1 MKSGVQ
7 KKLVI
12 PYNLSELSNNKM
24 YVCQVVV
31 LDFDKT
37 VMTNILL
44 TYSKIKELLDKHKS
58 NGKGCREKFSTFSL
72 HLYFDSLLVYYQ

>member
-58 NGKGCREKFSTFSL
+58 NGNLVVDFSEII
-72 HLYFDSLLVYYQ
+72 

>member
-1 MKSGVQ
+1 MKSSVQ

-12 PYNLSELSNNKM
+12 PYKLSELSNNKM

-31 LDFDKT
+31 LDSGNT

-44 TYSKIKELLDKHKS
+44 TYSKIKELLEKHNS
-58 NGKGCREKFSTFSL
+58 NGNLVVDFSEII
-72 HLYFDSLLVYYQ
+72 

>member
-1 MKSGVQ
+1 MKSSVQ

-24 YVCQVVV
+24 YVCQVIV
-31 LDFDKT
+31 LDSDKT

-44 TYSKIKELLDKHKS
+44 TYSKIKELLDKHNS
-58 NGKGCREKFSTFSL
+58 NGNLVVDFSEII
-72 HLYFDSLLVYYQ
+72 